1 MIRFRDV
8 RGPALDVAVET
19 LLKKMSQ
26 PSGATAATPAAEKPP
41 AAKPD
46 IAKPAAES
54 DAVEL
59 RLWTRR
65 DGKTAKMRFVK
76 VEGTKASFMSAAG
89 KTYALPIDSLSDADQ
104 KWIREHAN

>member
-1 MIRFRDV
+1 M
-8 RGPALDVAVET
+8 ET

-26 PSGATAATPAAEKPP
+26 PSGAIAAKPAAEKPP

-46 IAKPAAES
+46 VAKPAAES

-76 VEGTKASFMSAAG
+76 VEGTKAAFVTAAG
-89 KTYALPIDSLSDADQ
+89 KTFVLPIDSLGDADQ